1 MKHGKKYNE
10 SLKALEGKT
19 PCDIETAVTLLKQT
33 AKTKFDASCEVHVK
47 LGVDPT
53 HADQMVR
60 STVALPHG
68 TGKSIRVVAFVP
80 EDKVKEAKAAG
91 AIKAGLE
98 ELIEEVNK
106 GFLDFDIAVAT
117 PDTMKNLGKVAKVL
131 GPKGL
136 MPNPKAGTVSSD
148 IGKTIAEISK
158 GRVEFRTDKLGQ
170 IHNVFGKSSFGEDQ
184 LKENLVTLLKAIS
197 DMKPASVKG
206 TFIQSIS
213 LATTMSPGITLDL
226 QKAMAAL
233 K

>member
-1 MKHGKKYNE
+1 ME

-19 PCDIETAVTLLKQT
+19 PCDMETAISLLKQT
-33 AKTKFDASCEVHVK
+33 ARTKFDSSCEVHIK

-68 TGKSIRVVAFVP
+68 TGKTVRVVAFVP
-80 EDKVKEAKAAG
+80 EDKIKEAKAAG

-98 ELIEEVNK
+98 ELIEEVSK
-106 GFLDFDIAVAT
+106 GFVDFDIAVAT

-136 MPNPKAGTVSSD
+136 MPNPKAGTVTMD
-148 IGKTIAEISK
+148 IGKAIAEISK

-170 IHNVFGKSSFGEDQ
+170 IHNIFGKSSFGEKELQ
-184 LKENLVTLLKAIS
+184 ENLVTLLKSIS
-197 DMKPASVKG
+197 EMKPASVKG

-213 LATTMSPGITLDL
+213 LATTMGPGITLDL
-226 QKAMAAL
+226 QKTMAGL